1 MKGNDFLNGT
11 PNPETIYKT
20 MFFCQSQPLDKD
32 GSQALEV
39 QKIIRPMKKELG
51 LEPFGDLKPYTSEPC
66 SFGCGLSLFTA
77 RLPGCWC
84 RCFSFSFVL
93 CFSAFISESGTVFA
107 YLYKSVNFSYLYIY
121 IVSTYL
127 FINFIYLFVI
137 ICADICQLE
146 LYSYSVEKIYSG

>member
-1 MKGNDFLNGT
+1 
-11 PNPETIYKT
+11 

-39 QKIIRPMKKELG
+39 QKIIRPMRKELG

-93 CFSAFISESGTVFA
+93 CSSAFNSESGTVFA
-107 YLYKSVNFSYLYIY
+107 YLYKSVNFSYYIY
-121 IVSTYL
+121 IYMCVYMCVCIVFTYSLIDLFTCYYLRRYLST
-127 FINFIYLFVI
+127 
-137 ICADICQLE
+137 
-146 LYSYSVEKIYSG
+146 